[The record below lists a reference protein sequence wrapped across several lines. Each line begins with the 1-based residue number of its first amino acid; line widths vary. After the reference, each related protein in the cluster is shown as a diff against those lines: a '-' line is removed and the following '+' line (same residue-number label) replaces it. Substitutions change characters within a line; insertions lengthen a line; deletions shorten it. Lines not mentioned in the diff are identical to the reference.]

1 MWSCEKIKKM
11 MNVKKKENRRTEK
24 FNFGKE
30 KDWFAS
36 MNLYV
41 MHFARFNLAIV
52 HFVKLLM
59 RMY

>member
-36 MNLYV
+36 MNLFPDCTNTTSLGLV
-41 MHFARFNLAIV
+41 DR
-52 HFVKLLM
+52 
-59 RMY
+59 